1 MARKKTSDGDHLKI
15 VELPKRTPKIL
26 SSDDW
31 LEISRQAQEMALHAA
46 QVEILTIQADKARK
60 FADELVDDFYAAY
73 KLREAQKEIFMETLK
88 KLLG

>member
-1 MARKKTSDGDHLKI
+1 MARKKNPEPLKI

-31 LEISRQAQEMALHAA
+31 LEISRQAQELALRAA
-46 QVEILTIQADKARK
+46 QVEVLAIQAKKAVK
-60 FADELVDDFYAAY
+60 FSDEVTDDFYAAY

-88 KLLG
+88 KFFG